1 MTTRLNVHK
10 RQGRTTEEF
19 ELPKARRLMLKEYSS
34 IYKKD
39 IEGFVIANRINPA
52 QIKAII
58 YADGEW
64 VLWYWRL
71 Q

>member
-1 MTTRLNVHK
+1 MTTRLNANRPAARK
-10 RQGRTTEEF
+10 TEGA
-19 ELPKARRLMLKEYSS
+19 ELPKASRIVLREYSS

-39 IEGFVIANRINPA
+39 IEGFVIANRITPA